1 MNNFMEGFWKG
12 MNAFGPVAGGT
23 IGGMVIM
30 KGALTDEMVGVV
42 LGSIAVIV
50 NMIVNKIIQE

>member
-1 MNNFMEGFWKG
+1 